1 MEDTVNED
9 ESYSGMKNNSKLANN
24 AMIKKDCLKGL
35 KCLLCYFQSKT
46 LARSEEGD
54 YIYPKY
60 LKEKYKEFSLCL
72 NDSFKYYGIE
82 LNVVSNYKSGI
93 EEMQTGKY

>member
-1 MEDTVNED
+1 
-9 ESYSGMKNNSKLANN
+9 MKNNPKLVNN
-24 AMIKKDCLKGL
+24 AMIKKDSLKGL
-35 KCLLCYFQSKT
+35 KCLLCCFWSKT
-46 LARSEEGD
+46 LASSEEED

-72 NDSFKYYGIE
+72 NDTFKYYGIE